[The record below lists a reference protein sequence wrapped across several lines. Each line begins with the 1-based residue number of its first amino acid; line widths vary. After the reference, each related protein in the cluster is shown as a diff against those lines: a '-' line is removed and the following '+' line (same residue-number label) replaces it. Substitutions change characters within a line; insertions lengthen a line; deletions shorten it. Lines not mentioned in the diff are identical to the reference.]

1 MANKS
6 NEVKRIVFQPTEA
19 NRDKLILVAEKNEV
33 SVSVILNLLLDNL
46 DENTRVEIRLVD
58 SESPSKNK

>member
-6 NEVKRIVFQPTEA
+6 NEVKRIVFQPTET
-19 NRDKLILVAEKNEV
+19 NRDKLISVAEKNEV

>member
-6 NEVKRIVFQPTEA
+6 NEVKRIVFQPTET
-19 NRDKLILVAEKNEV
+19 NRDKLISVADKNGV

-46 DENTRVEIRLVD
+46 DENTKVEIRLVNN
-58 SESPSKNK
+58 ESPSKNQ